1 MIQILK
7 SKQQQKLINTALI
20 LSIITVV
27 YNLFE
32 GIISLYFGVKDETIS
47 LAGFGVDS
55 FVEVLSGIGV
65 GHMVWRM
72 KYSPIS
78 ERDSFERR
86 ALYITGVSFFILTAG
101 IVTGSVLNIVF
112 GVKPVTTIPGVIISI
127 ISIASMYFLYKYKL
141 KTGKALNS
149 DAIISDANC
158 TRTCFQL
165 SFVLLGSSLLYEF
178 FKIGYIDI
186 LGGIGIAYFAFNEG
200 LEAIEKARSNNLSC
214 SCESDCSIKK

>member
-1 MIQILK
+1 MIQLFK
-7 SKQQQKLINTALI
+7 SRQQQKLINTALF
-20 LSIITVV
+20 LSIFTIV

-72 KYSPIS
+72 KYSLIS
-78 ERDSFERR
+78 ERDTFERR

-101 IVTGSVLNIVF
+101 IVSGSVLNIVF
-112 GVKPVTTIPGVIISI
+112 GVKPVTTIPGVIISV

-149 DAIISDANC
+149 EAIISDANC

-186 LGGIGIAYFAFNEG
+186 IGGLGIAYFAFKEG
-200 LEAIEKARSNNLSC
+200 LEAIEKAKSSNLSC
-214 SCESDCSIKK
+214 GCNGDCKT